1 MFVFEFTAR
10 QMKKQRLA
18 GGVTMPK
25 IEILPNL
32 FEVWKDFLSY

>member
-10 QMKKQRLA
+10 QIKKQRLA

-25 IEILPNL
+25 TKKALT
-32 FEVWKDFLSY
+32 S